1 MTQKIDAYRN
11 VLARFAS
18 GVTVVSAYRDKRPD
32 GVTVSSFSAVSLS
45 PPLVLACIGEESDC
59 YELLARSERFAV
71 NLLSNLQAPL
81 ALAFAELGDAKAQAL
96 SVYSDLWVRDAVPLL
111 SGCLAHIVC
120 RRHAVHPGGDHRI
133 VVGEVVD
140 LELRDAAADPLVYF
154 AKGFRPLAPLRKG

>member
-18 GVTVVSAYRDKRPD
+18 GVTVVSAYRDERPD
-32 GVTVSSFSAVSLS
+32 GVTVSAFSAVSLN

-71 NLLSNLQAPL
+71 NLLSNQQASL

-96 SVYSDLWVRDAVPLL
+96 SAYPDLWVQDAAPLL
-111 SGCLAHIVC
+111 TGCLAHIVC

-140 LELRDAAADPLVYF
+140 LELGDAAADPLVYF
-154 AKGFRPLAPLRKG
+154 AKGFRPLAPLHKG